1 MCDHS
6 AARVAIL
13 GAGHA
18 GGACAALLRQYG
30 HKGPIVLI
38 GDEPIPPYQRP
49 PLSKAWLKGEADA
62 ESLALRPL
70 EFYSENDITF
80 HSSTRAVRI
89 HRADKLIDCADGW
102 VIPYDTLVIATG
114 ARPIALPIQGANLAG
129 VRFLRTAEDAE
140 GLKASLAPGKTMVVI
155 GGGYVGL
162 EVAASGRSLGVEVVV
177 IEREPR
183 VLARVA
189 SEALSDFF
197 TDYHQR
203 KGVRFEVG
211 CSAEAFVGRNGR
223 VEAVV
228 LTDGRTLP
236 CDIAVV
242 GIGAAPNQEIA
253 SEAGLD
259 CARGIIV
266 DLEARTSDPD
276 IFAIGDVTQRP
287 LPLYNRNFRLESVP
301 NALEQAKQAAAAIT
315 GRAPPRAETPWQWS
329 DQYDLK
335 LQIAGYPFDV
345 DDLVVRGDP
354 QSGRFA
360 VFHLKENLVQAVEA
374 LNSPPE
380 FKMGKNL
387 IGGRRPVNKGRL
399 ADISIP
405 MTEVAE

>member
-1 MCDHS
+1 MCDQS
-6 AARVAIL
+6 AASVVIL

-18 GGACAALLRQYG
+18 GGSCAALLRQYG
-30 HKGPIVLI
+30 HKGPIILV
-38 GDEPIPPYQRP
+38 GDEPVPPYQRP

-62 ESLALRPL
+62 DSLALRPL
-70 EFYSENDITF
+70 TFYAENDITF

-89 HRADKLIDCADGW
+89 HRADKFIECEDGW
-102 VIPYDTLVIATG
+102 VIPYDILVIATG
-114 ARPIALPIQGANLAG
+114 ARALPLPISGSSLAG
-129 VRFLRTAEDAE
+129 IRFLRTAEDAE
-140 GLKASLAPGKTMVVI
+140 GLKSALAPGKTMAVI

-162 EVAASGRSLGVEVVV
+162 EVAASGRALGVDVVV
-177 IEREPR
+177 IERESR

-189 SEALSDFF
+189 SKPLSDFF

-203 KGVRFEVG
+203 QGVRFEL
-211 CSAEAFVGRNGR
+211 GRSVVSFLGQDGR
-223 VEAVV
+223 VAGVV
-228 LTDGRTLP
+228 LDDGRTLP

-253 SEAGLD
+253 AEAGLD
-259 CARGIIV
+259 CARGIVV
-266 DLEARTSDPD
+266 DLESRTSDPS

-287 LPLYNRNFRLESVP
+287 LPLYDRMFRLESVP

-315 GRAPPRAETPWQWS
+315 GRAPPRPETPWQWS

-354 QSGRFA
+354 ESGRFA
-360 VFHLKENLVQAVEA
+360 VFHLKQNLIQAVEA

-380 FKMGKNL
+380 FMMGKTL
-387 IGGRRPVNKGRL
+387 IGTRRPVDRAKL
-399 ADISIP
+399 ADPSVP
-405 MTEVAE
+405 MTGVVE

>member
-1 MCDHS
+1 M
-6 AARVAIL
+6 
-13 GAGHA
+13 
-18 GGACAALLRQYG
+18 
-30 HKGPIVLI
+30 
-38 GDEPIPPYQRP
+38 
-49 PLSKAWLKGEADA
+49 
-62 ESLALRPL
+62 
-70 EFYSENDITF
+70 
-80 HSSTRAVRI
+80 
-89 HRADKLIDCADGW
+89 
-102 VIPYDTLVIATG
+102 
-114 ARPIALPIQGANLAG
+114 
-129 VRFLRTAEDAE
+129 
-140 GLKASLAPGKTMVVI
+140 
-155 GGGYVGL
+155 
-162 EVAASGRSLGVEVVV
+162 
-177 IEREPR
+177 
-183 VLARVA
+183 
-189 SEALSDFF
+189 
-197 TDYHQR
+197 
-203 KGVRFEVG
+203 RFEVG

-380 FKMGKNL
+380 FMMGKNL

>member
-1 MCDHS
+1 M
-6 AARVAIL
+6 
-13 GAGHA
+13 
-18 GGACAALLRQYG
+18 
-30 HKGPIVLI
+30 
-38 GDEPIPPYQRP
+38 
-49 PLSKAWLKGEADA
+49 
-62 ESLALRPL
+62 
-70 EFYSENDITF
+70 
-80 HSSTRAVRI
+80 
-89 HRADKLIDCADGW
+89 
-102 VIPYDTLVIATG
+102 
-114 ARPIALPIQGANLAG
+114 
-129 VRFLRTAEDAE
+129 RTAEDAE

-287 LPLYNRNFRLESVP
+287 LPLYHRNFRLESVP

-380 FKMGKNL
+380 FMMGKNL